1 MFGLIYNY
9 MLICCWVGAMQEVDL
24 LGSGNLDG
32 TDEADRGAERNNK
45 VMGQKGEAVLLSSNA
60 GDREEKRFSIPAET
74 NGSTL
79 NPIQDQ
85 PEVSNVCSDNRVLPF
100 STEQVEGLGE
110 NVEQDAEVV
119 PEAFGKSV
127 PSNDAVVVAS
137 FVAENCDSM
146 EKCDDI
152 SRVDALLSGEEEGS
166 REQAVSPENFVSGR
180 DIYETECNHG
190 LDVLKRQL
198 YVANVAKEC
207 LQMQL
212 AEHADLQVVFE
223 RHSEVLYGDVS
234 KLRSLVKE
242 TQEINENISGE
253 LAYCK
258 SELNTLYLE
267 KEEFRLQFLSGKEE
281 IKELS
286 AQCCQLLNKLK
297 ESENKVAYLLTA
309 NNELQMSHNSAESE
323 TQKIKAS
330 ASDLNLKLEKFELEA
345 SDLSNELAECRG
357 LLSDL
362 QIENANLTERCNLAL
377 AEKEKLEKE
386 KDDFAGVNVKIST
399 DLLEHKERVANVLKS
414 QAHLEV
420 KLKETLTW
428 IDSLSEENIYL
439 STLLEVHN
447 CNLKE
452 LDTRYCELFALQR
465 SAICQLQNSDLL
477 SEVAYKSGEE
487 EFPPSSRVDDIDHTC
502 DLTREYA
509 KTGGILDPSYNQRLG
524 SFDKLASFKGHLEK
538 GRKIL
543 VKLEKAVQLMQ
554 SHSDIT
560 NRPMNKT
567 GASGV
572 SKLIQAFES
581 KVQQDEIG
589 TEESLLSEERFL
601 ISSKSARELISS
613 LGNTFEQFS
622 LDISETNKIIDDMSQ
637 SKSSM
642 TAALRNLE
650 TEYESKFVQ
659 TDQLVA
665 RIGVLVHDMA
675 KFQEKLD
682 ALQIQ
687 IDGLQLNCSDVTDSL
702 FNQTDLL
709 ENIVNETV
717 SLLDQ
722 DREYLLSS
730 IFCRIEKLNASI
742 RLLVSPSSPGDL
754 VANASSSTSVDA
766 AVKMIESLCAAFE
779 AAYTDSERI
788 HLLYK
793 ELDERFIEADGK
805 SREAIEMLDGM
816 CKNLENLVHDFW
828 RQDAEEIKEESKKE
842 KSLDVTPSKFEIL
855 INQLRV
861 LLNEKQHLDSL
872 RKELESEMMKRKDE
886 LTEVKQRCSLLSEKL
901 DENESKKCDVGPIEK
916 VIKIIQ
922 AEVQIEKGLIREDLP
937 PLVQLENLIAFL
949 LLRYKEAAEQIAK
962 SVSFL
967 KEVTATSDV
976 PSDYWLGP
984 LHVLLKQECDSNLM
998 KLNELQEEVCQ
1009 LSAIVLQKEDEAF
1022 MLKET
1027 MAKVE
1032 ESLEVSR
1039 SELLAK
1045 TSELEQSDQKLSS
1058 VREKLSLAVSKGKG
1072 LIVQRDGLK
1081 QSLMEK
1087 SSELDKMLQDMQLK
1101 DERLRETESK
1111 LKIYS
1116 EAGER
1121 IEALESELSYIRNS
1135 ATALRESFLL
1145 KDSVLQ
1151 RIEEVLEDLAL
1162 SEPFH
1167 SKDVIEKIEWLA
1179 RLASGTS
1186 LPLTDWNNHTS
1197 VEGSYPNSGYPGIN
1211 SWREDSQVASEQV
1224 GLDAVQKKYEEL
1236 ERKYYGLAEHNEML
1250 EQSLLERNSL
1260 VQRWEETLNKIDF
1273 PDELGSMEPEIQ
1285 IEWLGKALIDAHH
1298 ERDYWHLKVDELESS
1313 LGLLIAEV
1321 NESKKKLY
1329 DVNENFVTV
1338 SHEKDILSRK
1348 LDEHAQMHETLLK
1361 KMTQLELDKETML
1374 NEVVLLQEKLSQS
1387 SNNYHLM
1394 VNEVTELSRMIS
1406 DILPDHEKENIVY
1419 SNNVSD
1425 DLRLSLS
1432 ALINRYTALSNEKP
1446 IEDHDI
1452 QNPEEVV
1459 TDKEVEVATIE
1470 VEQEKYSFKTELDEA
1485 LNKLA
1490 LITEEKSVIQEK
1502 YQSLVVEFATIRTEK
1517 DELQELFS
1525 QEEQKSASA
1534 REKLNIAV
1542 RKGKGL
1548 VQQRDTLK
1556 QSIEE
1561 MSAEIDRL
1569 KHELDQK
1576 NNDLFTISSK
1586 VVAMESDNSFLRNN
1600 LRQTEFEAEKLKK
1613 ASELLL
1619 AELNEVHER
1628 ADNLQDELEKAKGDV
1643 HELSRQ
1649 KDSLEAERIDM
1660 VSNLDLFRNHQSS
1673 HLLEIK
1679 TFVEHLRKE
1688 CFDLSDMLANS
1699 ISKDGKILDN
1709 VEASMEA
1716 FWKQIAGTQNF
1727 PFSHLPSSA
1736 PILEKKVIF
1745 YSFVP
1750 FCSIYSKFFH
1760 FRLIRLII

>member
-1 MFGLIYNY
+1 
-9 MLICCWVGAMQEVDL
+9 MQEVDL

-32 TDEADRGAERNNK
+32 TDEADRGAERDNK
-45 VMGQKGEAVLLSSNA
+45 VMGQKGEAVHLSSNA
-60 GDREEKRFSIPAET
+60 GDREEEKRFSIQAET

-85 PEVSNVCSDNRVLPF
+85 PEVSNVCSDNRVLPS
-100 STEQVEGLGE
+100 STEQVEGSGG
-110 NVEQDAEVV
+110 NAEQDAEVV
-119 PEAFGKSV
+119 PEAFDKCV
-127 PSNDAVVVAS
+127 PSNDAV

-146 EKCDDI
+146 EKCDDV
-152 SRVDALLSGEEEGS
+152 SRVDALLSGEEEES
-166 REQAVSPENFVSGR
+166 REQAVSPENFISSR

-212 AEHADLQVVFE
+212 AEHADLQVAFE
-223 RHSEVLYGDVS
+223 QHSEVLHGEVS

-297 ESENKVAYLLTA
+297 ESEDKVAYLLTA
-309 NNELQMSHNSAESE
+309 NDELQMSHNSSESE

-330 ASDLNLKLEKFELEA
+330 ASDLNLKLEKLELDA

-362 QIENANLTERCNLAL
+362 QIENTNLTERCNLAL

-386 KDDFAGVNVKIST
+386 KDDFAGENAKIST

-414 QAHLEV
+414 QAHLEA

-452 LDTRYCELFALQR
+452 LDTRHCELFALQR
-465 SAICQLQNSDLL
+465 SASCQLQTSDLL

-502 DLTREYA
+502 DLTREYT
-509 KTGGILDPSYNQRLG
+509 KTGGILDPSYNQRFG

-543 VKLEKAVQLMQ
+543 EKLEKAVQLMQ
-554 SHSDIT
+554 SHSDFT

-589 TEESLLSEERFL
+589 TEESFLSEERFL

-613 LGNTFEQFS
+613 LGNIFEQFS

-637 SKSSM
+637 SKNSM
-642 TAALRNLE
+642 TVALRNLE

-659 TDQLVA
+659 TDHLVA

-675 KFQEKLD
+675 KYPEKLD
-682 ALQIQ
+682 ALQMQ
-687 IDGLQLNCSDVTDSL
+687 IDGLQLNCSDLTDSL
-702 FNQTDLL
+702 FTQTDLL
-709 ENIVNETV
+709 ENIVNDTV

-730 IFCRIEKLNASI
+730 IFCRIEKLNAGM
-742 RLLVSPSSPGDL
+742 RLLVSPISPGDL

-793 ELDERFIEADGK
+793 ELDERFMEADGK
-805 SREAIEMLDGM
+805 SREAVEMLDGM

-828 RQDAEEIKEESKKE
+828 RRDAEEESEKE
-842 KSLDVTPSKFEIL
+842 KLLDVTPSKFEIL

-861 LLNEKQHLDSL
+861 LLDEKQHLDSL

-922 AEVQIEKGLIREDLP
+922 AEVQIEKGIIREDLP
-937 PLVQLENLIAFL
+937 PLAQLENLIAVL

-967 KEVTATSDV
+967 KEVTAASDV
-976 PSDYWLGP
+976 PSDYWLDP
-984 LHVLLKQECDSNLM
+984 LHVLLKQECDSKLM
-998 KLNELQEEVCQ
+998 KLNELQEEVYR

-1045 TSELEQSDQKLSS
+1045 TSELEQSDLKLSS
-1058 VREKLSLAVSKGKG
+1058 VREKLSLAVAKGKG

-1081 QSLMEK
+1081 QSLVEK

-1101 DERLRETESK
+1101 DEKLRETENK

-1151 RIEEVLEDLAL
+1151 RIEEVLEDLEL

-1224 GLDAVQKKYEEL
+1224 GLDAVQNKYEEL

-1298 ERDYWHLKVDELESS
+1298 ERDYWHFKVDELESS
-1313 LGLLIAEV
+1313 SGLLIAEF

-1329 DVNENFVTV
+1329 DLNENFVTV
-1338 SHEKDILSRK
+1338 SHEKGILSGK
-1348 LDEHAQMHETLLK
+1348 LDEHAQIHGTLLE

-1374 NEVVLLQEKLSQS
+1374 NEVLLLQEKLSQS

-1432 ALINRYTALSNEKP
+1432 ALINRYTELSNEKP
-1446 IEDHDI
+1446 KVNIEDHEI

-1502 YQSLVVEFATIRTEK
+1502 YQSLVREFATIRTEK

-1600 LRQTEFEAEKLKK
+1600 LRQTEYEAGKLKK

-1619 AELNEVHER
+1619 VELNEVHER

-1649 KDSLEAERIDM
+1649 KGSLEAERIDM
-1660 VSNLDLFRNHQSS
+1660 VSNLDRFRKHQSS

-1699 ISKDGKILDN
+1699 FSKDGEILDN
-1709 VEASMEA
+1709 VEAGMEA

-1727 PFSHLPSSA
+1727 PFSHLPSSV
-1736 PILEKKVIF
+1736 PILENKVIF
-1745 YSFVP
+1745 YTFVP
-1750 FCSIYSKFFH
+1750 FCSIY
-1760 FRLIRLII
+1760 L